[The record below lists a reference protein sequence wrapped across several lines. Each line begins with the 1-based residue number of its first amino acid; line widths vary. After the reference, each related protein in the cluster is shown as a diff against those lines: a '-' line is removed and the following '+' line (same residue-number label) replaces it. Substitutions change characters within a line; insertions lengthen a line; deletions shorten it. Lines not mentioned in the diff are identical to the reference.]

1 MHYCKWLI
9 KGPNISYLRYWTITL
24 QNVTSEAQVRN
35 LFIFQKSYVPFLRYS
50 SFCIFNHPMIYQICD
65 VMMNIS
71 TQDRVHF
78 CIYLLNHNSLSHQTW
93 LTNRYKQGQY
103 FSRIFWTIWRTEAIK
118 PLPICYNY
126 SVTNYV
132 DFSVF
137 QFFERV
143 SKGQLK
149 MVNVN
154 YEKWT
159 NLTMLPFY

>member
-9 KGPNISYLRYWTITL
+9 KGPNISYLHYWTITL

-35 LFIFQKSYVPFLRYS
+35 LFISQKSYVPFLRYS
-50 SFCIFNHPMIYQICD
+50 SFCIFNHLMIYQICD
-65 VMMNIS
+65 VMMNI
-71 TQDRVHF
+71 TT
-78 CIYLLNHNSLSHQTW
+78 LSHQTW
-93 LTNRYKQGQY
+93 LTDRYKQGQY

-154 YEKWT
+154 YEKCT